1 MVTLARRPPSQADGR
16 GGSFLVA
23 TYNVRC
29 GQNAGL
35 ESALRAMATTGV
47 NLGIFTET
55 KITDGIYT

>member
-1 MVTLARRPPSQADGR
+1 M
-16 GGSFLVA
+16 VA